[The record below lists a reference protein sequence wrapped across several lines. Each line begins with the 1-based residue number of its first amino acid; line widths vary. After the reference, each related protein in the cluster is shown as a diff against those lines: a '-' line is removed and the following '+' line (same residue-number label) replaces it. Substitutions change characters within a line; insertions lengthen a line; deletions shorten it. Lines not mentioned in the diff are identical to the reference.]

1 MRTLILGGTQ
11 FLGRHFVAAVQERG
25 WELTLFNRGQ
35 TNPDVYP
42 ELEQL
47 RGNRDPK
54 VEPGLAALEGRSWD
68 IVVDP
73 SGYVPRLVNASLG
86 ALASSG
92 YYCFIS
98 SISVY
103 SDFATPGQDESA
115 PLGEID
121 DPTTE
126 EWAGAAYGPL
136 KVLCEN
142 EVIAARPESHL
153 NVRAGLI
160 IGPHD
165 PTERYTY
172 WVRRV
177 ARGGEVLAPVGPEFP
192 VQAIHARDIAEWS
205 LEMAATGRSGTYNV
219 TSGVY
224 PLGELLET
232 ARHVTGSD
240 ARFTYVSD
248 EFLQEQEAAALVAAG
263 DGRLDADERGR
274 RPAAGPERTPAG
286 ANDPGDLRLDPRNT
300 AGRPERRPDAG
311 TRSGAAGGLGR
322 ALGVSLRRRVLW
334 LYRAEV
340 WQAMCSTFA
349 DTFVICKVTNWENMM
364 TLGFR

>member
-11 FLGRHFVAAVQERG
+11 FLGRHFVDAVQERG

-35 TNPDVYP
+35 SNPALYP

-47 RGNRDPK
+47 RGDRDPK
-54 VEPGLAALEGRSWD
+54 IEPGLAPLEGRSWD

-73 SGYVPRLVNASLG
+73 SGYVPRLVDASLA

-98 SISVY
+98 TISVY
-103 SDFATPGQDESA
+103 GDFATPHQDESA
-115 PLGEID
+115 PLDEID

-126 EWAGAAYGPL
+126 EWMGPAYGPL
-136 KVLCEN
+136 KALCEN
-142 EVIAARPESHL
+142 AVRAARPESHL

-205 LEMAATGRSGTYNV
+205 LAMAAGGHSGTYNV
-219 TSGVY
+219 TSAVY

-232 ARHVTGSD
+232 ARQVTGSD
-240 ARFTYVSD
+240 ARFTYVS
-248 EFLQEQEAAALVAAG
+248 EAFLLEQGVGPWMELPLWLPTEMAGLMQTSIAAAQAQGLQE
-263 DGRLDADERGR
+263 
-274 RPAAGPERTPAG
+274 RPLAQTILETYAWTRETPPVDPNVGLKPEREAE
-286 ANDPGDLRLDPRNT
+286 LL
-300 AGRPERRPDAG
+300 
-311 TRSGAAGGLGR
+311 AAWAAR
-322 ALGVSLRRRVLW
+322 
-334 LYRAEV
+334 
-340 WQAMCSTFA
+340 
-349 DTFVICKVTNWENMM
+349 
-364 TLGFR
+364 

>member
-11 FLGRHFVAAVQERG
+11 FLGRHFVDAVQERG

-35 TNPDVYP
+35 TNPGIYS

-47 RGNRDPK
+47 RGNRDPNI
-54 VEPGLAALEGRSWD
+54 EPGLAALAGHSWD
-68 IVVDP
+68 VVVDP
-73 SGYVPRLVNASLG
+73 SGYVPRLVNASLN
-86 ALASSG
+86 ALDSSG

-115 PLGEID
+115 SLGKLD

-126 EWAGAAYGPL
+126 EWTGPAYGPL

-142 EVIAARPESHL
+142 EVRDARPASHL

-172 WVRRV
+172 WVRRI
-177 ARGGEVLAPVGPEFP
+177 ARGGEVLAPVGPDYP

-205 LEMAATGRSGTYNV
+205 LAMAETGRSGTYNV
-219 TSGVY
+219 TSPVY

-232 ARHVTGSD
+232 ARRVSGSD
-240 ARFTYVSD
+240 ARFTYVSE
-248 EFLQEQEAAALVAAG
+248 EFLLEQEIGPWMELPLWMPTEMAGLMQTSVAAAREQGLQERPLEQTIRETLVWAEQTPPVDPSVG
-263 DGRLDADERGR
+263 LT
-274 RPAAGPERTPAG
+274 PERETELLTDWG
-286 ANDPGDLRLDPRNT
+286 
-300 AGRPERRPDAG
+300 GR
-311 TRSGAAGGLGR
+311 
-322 ALGVSLRRRVLW
+322 
-334 LYRAEV
+334 
-340 WQAMCSTFA
+340 
-349 DTFVICKVTNWENMM
+349 
-364 TLGFR
+364 

>member
-54 VEPGLAALEGRSWD
+54 IEPGLAALEGRSWD

-73 SGYVPRLVNASLG
+73 SGYVPRLVNASLE

-126 EWAGAAYGPL
+126 EWAGPAYGPL

-224 PLGELLET
+224 PLGELLDT
-232 ARHVTGSD
+232 AKHVTGSD

-248 EFLQEQEAAALVAAG
+248 AFLQEQEVGPWMELPLWLPPEMAGLTQTSVAAAQQQGLK
-263 DGRLDADERGR
+263 ERPLAQTILETYAWTRETPPVDPDVGLT
-274 RPAAGPERTPAG
+274 PEREAE
-286 ANDPGDLRLDPRNT
+286 LL
-300 AGRPERRPDAG
+300 
-311 TRSGAAGGLGR
+311 AAWGKR
-322 ALGVSLRRRVLW
+322 
-334 LYRAEV
+334 
-340 WQAMCSTFA
+340 
-349 DTFVICKVTNWENMM
+349 
-364 TLGFR
+364 

>member
-11 FLGRHFVAAVQERG
+11 FLGRHFVDAVQERG

-35 TNPDVYP
+35 SNPKIYT

-54 VEPGLAALEGRSWD
+54 ISPGLAALEGRSWD

-73 SGYVPRLVNASLG
+73 SGYVPRLVQASLA
-86 ALASSG
+86 ALSTSG

-103 SDFATPGQDESA
+103 SDFATPHQDESA
-115 PLGEID
+115 PLGEIE
-121 DPTTE
+121 DPTIE
-126 EWAGAAYGPL
+126 EWSGPAYGPL

-142 EVIAARPESHL
+142 EVRDARPESHL

-172 WVRRV
+172 WVRRI
-177 ARGGEVLAPVGPEFP
+177 ARGGEVLAPVGPDYP

-205 LEMAATGRSGTYNV
+205 LAMAETGRSGTYNV
-219 TSGVY
+219 TSPVY

-232 ARHVTGSD
+232 ARRVSGSD
-240 ARFTYVSD
+240 ARFTYVSE
-248 EFLQEQEAAALVAAG
+248 EFLLEQEIGPWMELPLWMPTEMAGLMQTSVAAAREQGLQ
-263 DGRLDADERGR
+263 ERPLEQTIRETLAWAEQTPPVDPSVGLT
-274 RPAAGPERTPAG
+274 PERETELLT
-286 ANDPGDLRLDPRNT
+286 DW
-300 AGRPERRPDAG
+300 
-311 TRSGAAGGLGR
+311 GG
-322 ALGVSLRRRVLW
+322 S
-334 LYRAEV
+334 
-340 WQAMCSTFA
+340 
-349 DTFVICKVTNWENMM
+349 
-364 TLGFR
+364 

>member
-11 FLGRHFVAAVQERG
+11 FLGRHFVDAAKSRG
-25 WELTLFNRGQ
+25 WAITLFNRGQ
-35 TNPDVYP
+35 TNAALYP

-47 RGNRDPK
+47 RGNRDPQID
-54 VEPGLAALEGRSWD
+54 PGLAALEGRSWD
-68 IVVDP
+68 IIVDP
-73 SGYVPRLVNASLG
+73 SGYVPRLVNASLD
-86 ALASSG
+86 ALATSG

-115 PLGEID
+115 PLGEVD

-126 EWAGAAYGPL
+126 EWAGPAYGPL

-142 EVIAARPESHL
+142 AVRAARPNSHV

-172 WVRRV
+172 WVRRI
-177 ARGGEVLAPVGPEFP
+177 ARGGEVLAPVGPDYP

-205 LEMAATGRSGTYNV
+205 LEMATGQRNGTFNV
-219 TSGVY
+219 TSAVY

-232 ARHVTGSD
+232 AKRETGSD
-240 ARFTYVSD
+240 ARFTYVSE
-248 EFLQEQEAAALVAAG
+248 EFLLEQAVGAWMELPLWMPTAMAGLMQTSVAAAQGAGLRERPLAQTIRETLAWARETPPVSADVGLTPEREAALLAAW
-263 DGRLDADERGR
+263 
-274 RPAAGPERTPAG
+274 AAR
-286 ANDPGDLRLDPRNT
+286 
-300 AGRPERRPDAG
+300 
-311 TRSGAAGGLGR
+311 
-322 ALGVSLRRRVLW
+322 
-334 LYRAEV
+334 
-340 WQAMCSTFA
+340 
-349 DTFVICKVTNWENMM
+349 
-364 TLGFR
+364 